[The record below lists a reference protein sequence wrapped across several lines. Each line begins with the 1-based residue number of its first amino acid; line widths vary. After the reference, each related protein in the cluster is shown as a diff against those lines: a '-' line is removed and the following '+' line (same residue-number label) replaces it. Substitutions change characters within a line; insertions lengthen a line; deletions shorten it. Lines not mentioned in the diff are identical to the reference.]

1 MVAICIHIG
10 VETRWYDCTG
20 YVWWSY
26 RHEQL
31 RRSSGTCK
39 SFHVDFESY
48 DSMILGIK
56 CVGSCF
62 YCGRM
67 GENYQKRQGCH
78 FVRYC
83 GKQCQRRHWKAG
95 HRSSCSTIMFD
106 HRRQFRAEHLPVW
119 GTLSGYDF
127 DLWVHLAG
135 DRAREMPQI
144 THICNLAQDDTSFSR
159 VDAAF
164 VVLC

>member
-1 MVAICIHIG
+1 MVRLHWLCFGG
-10 VETRWYDCTG
+10 VIDMNNFAAAVERALHHTYFLEG
-20 YVWWSY
+20 AS
-26 RHEQL
+26 
-31 RRSSGTCK
+31 K

-67 GENYQKRQGCH
+67 GENYQKCQGCH

-106 HRRQFRAEHLPVW
+106 HRRRRRAEHLAVW

-164 VVLC
+164 VALC

>member
-10 VETRWYDCTG
+10 VENRWYDCTG
-20 YVWWSY
+20 YVLVELSTWTTSPQQWNVHFIIRISSKVPPS
-26 RHEQL
+26 
-31 RRSSGTCK
+31 RSMWTSSHTTQWYWGL
-39 SFHVDFESY
+39 SVWDHVST
-48 DSMILGIK
+48 
-56 CVGSCF
+56 
-62 YCGRM
+62 CGRM
-67 GENYQKRQGCH
+67 GENYQTCQGCH

-106 HRRQFRAEHLPVW
+106 HRRRRRAEHLAVW

-135 DRAREMPQI
+135 DRAREMVKCRKS
-144 THICNLAQDDTSFSR
+144 HIYAT
-159 VDAAF
+159 
-164 VVLC
+164 